1 MSSNVLRSKSAPTTK
16 PLSAHFIPKNASFSA
31 LEANQPSRHI
41 RAPNAES
48 TMFDEPEKLYRSHI
62 ESPLAQR
69 VEAFNLSGGF
79 FPSQAHEYEW
89 VSSNNV
95 AREEDENPG
104 ALSHSPLSAYSSLPA
119 TPGASLIHH
128 PLPDELDLMATE
140 TIRSEDKMGV
150 LKLTARG
157 LSSLLLGPSDG
168 KPPQDF
174 TSHTELLSEDSLYSS
189 IRARR
194 LEATTPLEE
203 QAHFGELFFGPQPG
217 QTIDRPH
224 GWMKLDATDLRYITN
239 EEFRVLTAVEMG
251 SKNHEVVPSSLVAQI
266 AGLRNG
272 GINKLLGQLAQRNL
286 IARVQNTKYDG
297 YRLTYG
303 GYDYLALRAFSKRD
317 TVHAVGNQIGVG
329 KESDI
334 YVASDTNGSQM
345 VLKIH
350 RLGRVSFRA
359 VKEKRDYMGKRK
371 SASWM
376 YLSRLGAKKEWE
388 FMKVLHENGF
398 PVPKPIDY
406 ARHCI
411 LMELIDAYPLRQI
424 ASHPNPGSL
433 YSSLMDVIV
442 RFAKAGLIHGDYNEF
457 NILIRRETGE
467 PVVID
472 FPQMVSTRHA
482 NAEWYFNRDV
492 ECIRRFFRRRFN
504 YESAVYPRFSKTVA
518 ENENEEGFRL
528 DVVVAASGFGG
539 KEMKALDE
547 YMESRLGEDAEG
559 SDQESSESES
569 DEGPEPEDAGDEPSS
584 FRQVRPTA
592 QDHATRQERRNILDT
607 PLSDEDDRDLPTR
620 LPVDSLTIKDG
631 SDNDQIL
638 GTAQSKTSIISG
650 TSVDGQDSED
660 DVPQVG
666 PKKATSVVRSLVCS
680 SLEKE
685 RRQNSKH
692 HNKRGATK
700 VGRAKGHKGKQNLR
714 VKADSSGVWD

>member
-1 MSSNVLRSKSAPTTK
+1 
-16 PLSAHFIPKNASFSA
+16 
-31 LEANQPSRHI
+31 
-41 RAPNAES
+41 
-48 TMFDEPEKLYRSHI
+48 
-62 ESPLAQR
+62 
-69 VEAFNLSGGF
+69 
-79 FPSQAHEYEW
+79 
-89 VSSNNV
+89 
-95 AREEDENPG
+95 
-104 ALSHSPLSAYSSLPA
+104 
-119 TPGASLIHH
+119 
-128 PLPDELDLMATE
+128 
-140 TIRSEDKMGV
+140 
-150 LKLTARG
+150 
-157 LSSLLLGPSDG
+157 
-168 KPPQDF
+168 
-174 TSHTELLSEDSLYSS
+174 
-189 IRARR
+189 
-194 LEATTPLEE
+194 
-203 QAHFGELFFGPQPG
+203 
-217 QTIDRPH
+217 
-224 GWMKLDATDLRYITN
+224 MKLDATDLRYITN

-303 GYDYLALRAFSKRD
+303 GYDYLALRTFTKRD
-317 TVHAVGNQIGVG
+317 TIHAVGNQIGVG

-334 YVASDTNGSQM
+334 YVASDSDGNQM

-482 NAEWYFNRDV
+482 NAEWYFNRD
-492 ECIRRFFRRRFN
+492 
-504 YESAVYPRFSKTVA
+504 AVT
-518 ENENEEGFRL
+518 EIEGDEGFRL

-539 KEMKALDE
+539 KDMKTLDE
-547 YMESRLGEDAEG
+547 YMESRLGEDVAAASDMEG
-559 SDQESSESES
+559 SEPEESEEDES
-569 DEGPEPEDAGDEPSS
+569 DPEDESDGSPS

-592 QDHATRQERRNILDT
+592 QDYAIRQKRRGILDRS
-607 PLSDEDDRDLPTR
+607 LSEEEDEGAQDLSTE
-620 LPVDSLTIKDG
+620 LPVASMTLKGNSDDS
-631 SDNDQIL
+631 QIL
-638 GTAQSKTSIISG
+638 GKASMSSG
-650 TSVDGQDSED
+650 ASVGSHGPED
-660 DVPQVG
+660 DVAQDGPQ
-666 PKKATSVVRSLVCS
+666 KSTSVVRSLVS
-680 SLEKE
+680 SALEKE
-685 RRQNSKH
+685 RRQNAKH
-692 HNKRGATK
+692 HNKRGTTK

-714 VKADSSGVWD
+714 VKVDGSGVWD

>member
-1 MSSNVLRSKSAPTTK
+1 
-16 PLSAHFIPKNASFSA
+16 
-31 LEANQPSRHI
+31 
-41 RAPNAES
+41 
-48 TMFDEPEKLYRSHI
+48 
-62 ESPLAQR
+62 
-69 VEAFNLSGGF
+69 
-79 FPSQAHEYEW
+79 
-89 VSSNNV
+89 
-95 AREEDENPG
+95 
-104 ALSHSPLSAYSSLPA
+104 
-119 TPGASLIHH
+119 
-128 PLPDELDLMATE
+128 
-140 TIRSEDKMGV
+140 
-150 LKLTARG
+150 
-157 LSSLLLGPSDG
+157 
-168 KPPQDF
+168 
-174 TSHTELLSEDSLYSS
+174 
-189 IRARR
+189 
-194 LEATTPLEE
+194 
-203 QAHFGELFFGPQPG
+203 
-217 QTIDRPH
+217 
-224 GWMKLDATDLRYITN
+224 MKLDATDLRYITN

-251 SKNHEVVPSSLVAQI
+251 SKNHEVVPSSLIAQI

-303 GYDYLALRAFSKRD
+303 GYDYLSLRAFSKRD
-317 TVHAVGNQIGVG
+317 TIHAVGNQIGVG

-334 YVASDTNGSQM
+334 YVASDKDGNQM

-433 YSSLMDVIV
+433 YSSLMDGIV

-472 FPQMVSTRHA
+472 FPQMVSTRHV

-492 ECIRRFFRRRFN
+492 ECIRRFFKRRFN
-504 YESAVYPRFSKTVA
+504 YESAVYPRFSKTVTGNDS
-518 ENENEEGFRL
+518 EDDEGFRL

-539 KEMKALDE
+539 KDMKTLDE
-547 YMESRLGEDAEG
+547 YMESRLGEDVAEA
-559 SDQESSESES
+559 SDLESSEPEKSEDGSES
-569 DEGPEPEDAGDEPSS
+569 EGDGDESSS

-592 QDHATRQERRNILDT
+592 QDYATRQERRGILDT
-607 PLSDEDDRDLPTR
+607 PLSEEEDEGAQDLPAK
-620 LPVDSLTIKDG
+620 LPVASLIKD
-631 SDNDQIL
+631 SADDNQVL
-638 GTAQSKTSIISG
+638 GTSHSKASIGSG
-650 TSVDGQDSED
+650 ASESGHD
-660 DVPQVG
+660 LENEPRDG
-666 PKKATSVVRSLVCS
+666 PKKSTSAVRSLVS
-680 SLEKE
+680 SALEKE

-692 HNKRGATK
+692 HTKRGATK

-714 VKADSSGVWD
+714 VRLDSSGVWD